1 MEWLSASAAALA
13 ALAVLFLPGLVMGW
27 TWKVRGLGLLVAAPL
42 LSVSVVAVSAVALG
56 LCGIPWGGP
65 QFFGSALIACVIVS
79 VARVLVPSGAL
90 KVQGNWP
97 RHSTAGIG
105 LGALLVAATLVAAWG
120 HPGAFS
126 QTIDD
131 VFHLNA
137 LTWIKETGSASSLT
151 LGQLNGSAFYPAAW
165 HGVVSLTMALSGQ
178 AAPIAIFAVS
188 AVIATAIWVPGCI
201 YLCRHL
207 LGASGLL
214 PVVSGVASGAF
225 AAFPLLLLDFG
236 VLYPNHLAVAM
247 LPGALGLMV
256 QLLRVSAVPDLVP
269 SSAALLLCLG
279 LPGLALAHPSALH
292 SLVAFTWPVFLVFL
306 WRKWIDA
313 AGMRGRGYLVV
324 GAGAAMAFTLV
335 LWRFVRPDPS
345 SYWNPVEMRAQAI
358 GEAIMVAP
366 LGQASTPIIAVFM
379 LMGLFYLI
387 RTPERRWV
395 AGLFAVGAYL
405 FVNVAS
411 IDALPFRRTVA
422 GPWYAD
428 PYRLAALLPL
438 AAVPVVS
445 WAIIALTSRLQ
456 PALAWKGRRFRSAS
470 VAGLLVLVFL
480 IGQASNILHQVY
492 SAQDKYSLTEASPLL
507 SRDEKELLDELPSL
521 VPDGE
526 VLAGNPWTGTALAY
540 TFGARKT
547 LQLHMLSATPADVD
561 IVNRKLDDA
570 RWDPRVCGA
579 VNRLG
584 LRYVL
589 DFGKDEIG
597 GGSHPYDGLLGL
609 DTKGVAEVVRQSG
622 GARLLRVTACAD
634 S

>member
-13 ALAVLFLPGLVMGW
+13 ALAVIFLPGLVMGW

-90 KVQGNWP
+90 QVQGNWP
-97 RHSTAGIG
+97 RYSTAGIG

-306 WRKWIDA
+306 WRKWFDA
-313 AGMRGRGYLVV
+313 AGLRGRGYLVV

-445 WAIIALTSRLQ
+445 WAIVALTSRLQ
-456 PALAWKGRRFRSAS
+456 PLLAWKGRRFRSAS
-470 VAGLLVLVFL
+470 VAVLLVLVFL

-589 DFGKDEIG
+589 DFGKEEIG

>member
-1 MEWLSASAAALA
+1 MSALVAALA
-13 ALAVLFLPGLVMGW
+13 ALAVLFLPGLAMGW
-27 TWKVRGLGLLVAAPL
+27 IWKLRGLGLLVAAPL
-42 LSVSVVAVSAVALG
+42 LSVSVVAVSAVVLA
-56 LCGIPWGGP
+56 LCGIPWGGL
-65 QFFGSALIACVIVS
+65 QFFASALIACVLLS
-79 VARVLVPSGAL
+79 VLRVFMPPGSLR
-90 KVQGNWP
+90 VQGGWP
-97 RHSTAGIG
+97 RLSAAGIG
-105 LGALLVAATLVAAWG
+105 LGAALVGGTLLVSWG

-137 LTWIKETGSASSLT
+137 LTWIKETRSASSLT

-178 AAPIAIFAVS
+178 TAPIAIFAVS
-188 AVIATAIWVPGCI
+188 AIVAMAVWVPGCV
-201 YLCRHL
+201 YLCRQL
-207 LGASGLL
+207 LGESSLL
-214 PVVSGVASGAF
+214 TVVSGVASGAF

-236 VLYPNHLAVAM
+236 VLYPNHLAVAL
-247 LPGALGLMV
+247 LPAALALMV
-256 QLLRVSAVPDLVP
+256 QLLRVSASPELVP

-292 SLVAFTWPVFLVFL
+292 SLVAFTWPMFLVFL
-306 WRKWIDA
+306 WRRWQT
-313 AGMRGRGYLVV
+313 AGRRQRTYLVV
-324 GAGAAMAFTLV
+324 AAVAALAFTLL
-335 LWRFVRPDPS
+335 LWRFIRPDPS

-366 LGQASTPIIAVFM
+366 LGQASTPIIAVFI
-379 LMGLFYLI
+379 LLGLFYLL
-387 RTPERRWV
+387 RSPERRWV

-405 FVNVAS
+405 FVNVAA

-428 PYRLAALLPL
+428 PYRLAALLPI
-438 AAVPVVS
+438 AGIPVVS
-445 WAIIALTSRLQ
+445 WAIVSLTHKLQ
-456 PALAWKGRRFRSAS
+456 PLLVWKGRRFSS
-470 VAGLLVLVFL
+470 PQVAGLLVLVFL
-480 IGQASNILHQVY
+480 IGQATNVVHQVY
-492 SAQDKYSLTEASPLL
+492 SAQGKYSLSDTSPLL
-507 SRDEKELLDELPSL
+507 NRDEKELLDELPSL

-540 TFGARKT
+540 TFGQRKT
-547 LQLHMLSATPADVD
+547 LQLHMLAATPPDVD
-561 IVNRKLDDA
+561 LVNRKLDDA

-589 DFGKDEIG
+589 DFGRDEIG
-597 GGSHPYDGLLGL
+597 GGNHPYDGLLGL
-609 DTKGVAEVVRQSG
+609 DTKGVAEVVRQHG
-622 GARLLRVTACAD
+622 GARLLRITACAA

>member
-13 ALAVLFLPGLVMGW
+13 ALVVIFLPGLVMGW

-97 RHSTAGIG
+97 RYSTAGIG

-178 AAPIAIFAVS
+178 TAPIAIFAVS

-306 WRKWIDA
+306 SRKWFDV
-313 AGMRGRGYLVV
+313 AGLRGRGYLVV

-411 IDALPFRRTVA
+411 IDVLPFRRTVA

-456 PALAWKGRRFRSAS
+456 PLLAWKGRRFRSAS
-470 VAGLLVLVFL
+470 VAVLLVLVFL

-492 SAQDKYSLTEASPLL
+492 SSQDKYSLTEASPLL

>member
-1 MEWLSASAAALA
+1 MEWLSASVAALA
-13 ALAVLFLPGLVMGW
+13 ALAVIYFPGLVMGW
-27 TWKVRGLGLLVAAPL
+27 IWKIRGLGLLVAAPL

-56 LCGIPWGGP
+56 LCRIPWGGP
-65 QFFGSALIACVIVS
+65 QFFGSTLIACVLVS
-79 VARVLVPSGAL
+79 VARVLVPSHAL
-90 KVQGNWP
+90 QVQGNWP
-97 RHSTAGIG
+97 RYATAGIG
-105 LGALLVAATLVAAWG
+105 IGALLVAGTLVASWG

-178 AAPIAIFAVS
+178 AAPVAIFAVS
-188 AVIATAIWVPGCI
+188 AVVAAAVWVPGCI

-207 LGASGLL
+207 LGASRFL

-279 LPGLALAHPSALH
+279 LPGLALAHPSGLH
-292 SLVAFTWPVFLVFL
+292 SLVAFTWPMFLVFMRRR
-306 WRKWIDA
+306 WNQA
-313 AGMRGRGYLVV
+313 AGLRGRGYLVV
-324 GAGAAMAFTLV
+324 AAGAAAAFTLL

-366 LGQASTPIIAVFM
+366 LGQASTPIIAVFV
-379 LMGLFYLI
+379 LMGLFYLLKS
-387 RTPERRWV
+387 PERRWV
-395 AGLFAVGAYL
+395 VGLFAVGAYL

-428 PYRLAALLPL
+428 PYRLAALLPV

-445 WAIIALTSRLQ
+445 WAIVALTTRLQ
-456 PALAWKGRRFRSAS
+456 PLLAWKGRRFRSGS
-470 VAGLLVLVFL
+470 VAVLLVLVFL
-480 IGQASNILHQVY
+480 AGQASNLLHQVY
-492 SAQDKYSLTEASPLL
+492 SAQDKYSLTESSPLL
-507 SRDEKELLDELPSL
+507 SLDEKELLDELPSL

-540 TFGARKT
+540 TFAKRKT
-547 LQLHMLSATPADVD
+547 LQLHMLSATPSDVD
-561 IVNRKLDDA
+561 VVNRKLDDA
-570 RWDPRVCGA
+570 LWDPRVCGA

-589 DFGKDEIG
+589 DFGRDEIG
-597 GGSHPYDGLLGL
+597 NGSHPYDGLLGL
-609 DTKGVAEVVRQSG
+609 DTKGVAEVVEQSG
-622 GARLLRVTACAD
+622 GARLLRITACAA